1 MASTSP
7 LKRIDGSNAKR
18 PNEAVPYSAPPEWS
32 VPSTDLYG
40 SMLGSASMM
49 SGAAMLMK
57 QPVIAYFGLIAACA
71 HLAQHKPHS
80 ERVTKEGTGG
90 SPMLSLAFSFM
101 AIAALAFP
109 KLLTD
114 FDWRVVWRAPGF
126 ESLATAAAPQL

>member
-18 PNEAVPYSAPPEWS
+18 PNEAAPYSAPPEWS
-32 VPSTDLYG
+32 TPSTDIYG

-57 QPVIAYFGLIAACA
+57 QPVIAYFGLIAALA

-80 ERVTKEGTGG
+80 ERTNKEGTA

-101 AIAALAFP
+101 AIAALSIP
-109 KLLTD
+109 KLMAD
-114 FDWRVVWRAPGF
+114 FDWRQAWRAPGF
-126 ESLATAAAPQL
+126 DSVLAKVVP